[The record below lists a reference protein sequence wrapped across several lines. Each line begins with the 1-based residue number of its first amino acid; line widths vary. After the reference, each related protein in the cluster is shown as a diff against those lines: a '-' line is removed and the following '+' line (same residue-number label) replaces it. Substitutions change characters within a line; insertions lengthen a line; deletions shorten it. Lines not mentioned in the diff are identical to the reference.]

1 MKDRLRSD
9 FAGQLL
15 ITKVIANRGSKKLEV
30 EAKRLYDDVITL
42 KMAIEEAII
51 KGQKSVAV
59 LSDIPESDLV
69 SDEDFALTRVNAGS
83 GIVGWV
89 DDL

>member
-1 MKDRLRSD
+1 ME
-9 FAGQLL
+9 
-15 ITKVIANRGSKKLEV
+15 IEV
-30 EAKRLYDDVITL
+30 KRLQDEFVTL

-59 LSDIPESDLV
+59 LSDIPESGSV
-69 SDEDFALTRVNAGS
+69 SNEDFALTRVNAGS

-89 DDL
+89 DDF

>member
-1 MKDRLRSD
+1 M
-9 FAGQLL
+9 QLL
-15 ITKVIANRGSKKLEV
+15 LTLFKVITNRGSKKLEMEV
-30 EAKRLYDDVITL
+30 KCLEDEFVTL

-69 SDEDFALTRVNAGS
+69 SNEDFALTCVNAGS
-83 GIVGWV
+83 GIVGWL
-89 DDL
+89 DDF

>member
-1 MKDRLRSD
+1 VKCLQDE
-9 FAGQLL
+9 F
-15 ITKVIANRGSKKLEV
+15 V
-30 EAKRLYDDVITL
+30 TL

-69 SDEDFALTRVNAGS
+69 SKEDFALTCVNAGP
-83 GIVGWV
+83 GVVGWI
-89 DDL
+89 DDF